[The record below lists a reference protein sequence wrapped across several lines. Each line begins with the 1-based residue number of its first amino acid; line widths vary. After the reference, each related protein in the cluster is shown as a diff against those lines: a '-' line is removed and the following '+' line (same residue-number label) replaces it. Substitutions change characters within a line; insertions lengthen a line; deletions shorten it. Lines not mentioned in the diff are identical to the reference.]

1 VNSPPIFDLW
11 VFLKAKPL
19 LWLVLTLAAWV
30 VARRLQNA
38 LAGAAWA
45 NPVAVASA
53 LLGGVLWLTGTPYE
67 EFFAGAQ
74 FVHFL
79 LGPAT
84 IALGITILEHSD
96 TLRHRVVPITGA
108 LTAGVIASV
117 GSTWLLCRWAGLS
130 PEITASMLPKS
141 ATAPV
146 AMAISEH
153 IGGIAAISMSA
164 VLLTGVVGAIF
175 VTPLFNLLR
184 IKDWQARGFAAGLT
198 AHGIGTARAYQVSA
212 EAGVYAALALA
223 LAAIVQGLLLPL
235 LL

>member
-30 VARRLQNA
+30 MARRLQNA
-38 LAGAAWA
+38 LGGAAWA
-45 NPVAVASA
+45 NPVAVASI
-53 LLGGVLWLTGTPYE
+53 LLGGVLWLTGTSYE

-84 IALGITILEHSD
+84 IALGITIIEHGEA
-96 TLRHRVVPITGA
+96 LRQRIVPITGA
-108 LTAGVIASV
+108 LIAGVIASV
-117 GSTWLLCRWAGLS
+117 GSTWVLCQMVDLP

-146 AMAISEH
+146 AMAISER
-153 IGGIAAISMSA
+153 IGGIAAISMSG
-164 VLLTGVVGAIF
+164 VLLTGVCGAII

-223 LAAIVQGLLLPL
+223 LAAILQGLLLPML
-235 LL
+235 L

>member
-19 LWLVLTLAAWV
+19 LWLVLTLASWV
-30 VARRLQNA
+30 LARRFQNA
-38 LAGAAWA
+38 VGGAAWA

-53 LLGGVLWLTGTPYE
+53 LLGGVLWLTGTSYE

-84 IALGITILEHSD
+84 IALGITIIEHREA
-96 TLRHRVVPITGA
+96 LRQQVVPIFGA
-108 LTAGVIASV
+108 LITGVIASV
-117 GSTWLLCRWAGLS
+117 GSTWVLCQWVGL
-130 PEITASMLPKS
+130 PLEITASMLPKS

-146 AMAISEH
+146 AMAISER
-153 IGGIAAISMSA
+153 IGGNPAISMSG
-164 VLLTGVVGAIF
+164 VLLTGICGAII
-175 VTPLFNLLR
+175 VTPLFNVLR

-223 LAAIVQGLLLPL
+223 LAAILQGLLLPL
-235 LL
+235 VL